1 LHSNNNGTDTMKR
14 DIDLQ
19 KIPAS
24 LEAGAKQAVN
34 KGLPFHNRTLN
45 EIEAKDLR
53 IYEELRKGTA
63 RVKVFDMDT

>member
-1 LHSNNNGTDTMKR
+1 MHGNNNGTDTMKR
-14 DIDLQ
+14 DIQLQ

-24 LEAGAKQAVN
+24 LDAGAKQAVN

-53 IYEELRKGTA
+53 IYEGLRKGTA
-63 RVKVFDMDT
+63 KVRIFKDE